1 MDAYL
6 IARQTVVNPNELPPG
21 WVIQNGRAIPWWY
34 SRTGVIVK
42 WSVFLGLTTLF
53 ALFLVIG
60 YAHGKSRMRKGLLP
74 LGYHR
79 WLFSRAQLA
88 QVDSRYAWPAASY
101 NTYRPE
107 YHNIHPQ
114 AQGGGYYGMQ
124 GMPPPTYDP
133 NSARPPMY
141 APPEGG
147 SKVDP
152 SQEYGVTPP
161 AGPPPPPAAVAAN
174 HTGQAYPYRAQ

>member
-1 MDAYL
+1 MSAYAML
-6 IARQTVVNPNELPPG
+6 DARQTAVNELPPG

-42 WSVFLGLTTLF
+42 WSVFLGLTTFF
-53 ALFLVIG
+53 AAFLIIG
-60 YAHGKSRMRKGLLP
+60 YIHGKRRLKRGLVP

-88 QVDSRYAWPAASY
+88 RVDSRYAWPAASY
-101 NTYRPE
+101 NSYRPD
-107 YHNIHPQ
+107 YYNQHGGGG
-114 AQGGGYYGMQ
+114 GGGYYGMQ

-147 SKVDP
+147 SKVAPAQD
-152 SQEYGVTPP
+152 YGVTPP
-161 AGPPPPPAAVAAN
+161 AGPPPPPAAVPAN
-174 HTGQAYPYRAQ
+174 HTGQTYPFRAQ

>member
-1 MDAYL
+1 MDAAYL
-6 IARQTVVNPNELPPG
+6 STRQTVVNSNDLPPG

-42 WSVFLGLTTLF
+42 WSVFLGMTTLF
-53 ALFLVIG
+53 AAFLIIG
-60 YAHGKSRMRKGLLP
+60 YAHGKRRLRKGLLP

-88 QVDSRYAWPAASY
+88 RVDSRYAWPAATY

-107 YHNIHPQ
+107 YYNTHPQ

-141 APPEGG
+141 APPDGG
-147 SKVDP
+147 SKVEP

-161 AGPPPPPAAVAAN
+161 QASVAAN
-174 HTGQAYPYRAQ
+174 HTGQPYPYRAQ

>member
-1 MDAYL
+1 MSAYAML
-6 IARQTVVNPNELPPG
+6 DARQTVVNDNDLPPG

-53 ALFLVIG
+53 AAFLIIG
-60 YAHGKSRMRKGLLP
+60 YMHGKRRLKKGLLP

-88 QVDSRYAWPAASY
+88 RVDSRYAWPQATY
-101 NTYRPE
+101 NNYRPE
-107 YHNIHPQ
+107 YYQ
-114 AQGGGYYGMQ
+114 QQQGYYGMQ

-133 NSARPPMY
+133 NAARPPMY
-141 APPEGG
+141 APPDGG

-152 SQEYGVTPP
+152 SQEYGITPP
-161 AGPPPPPAAVAAN
+161 PGPPPPPAAMPAN
-174 HTGQAYPYRAQ
+174 HTGQSYPYRAQ